1 MRKFKT
7 KCKTIGCKEQL
18 EISILEI
25 KDRLDTEELSPKE
38 IQELT
43 KKKSIL
49 ERQLL
54 ELNNK

>member
-1 MRKFKT
+1 MPKSIP
-7 KCKTIGCKEQL
+7 CKQQL

-25 KDRLDTEELSPKE
+25 KDRLELEELSPKE
-38 IQELT
+38 ISELL

-54 ELNNK
+54 ELTNK